1 MARQQGWSKR
11 RKARTAQQRNRPPLA
26 AHRAFAPLLGIWG
39 ALLGGLIVSVLPA
52 TLVGMALRGTVIGTW
67 DKPILASLAAAL
79 LGGGLFVFAADRHSR
94 ARREAEGASLV
105 KAAAPSMHPIDPARD
120 LGTKSLDDPLG
131 AMPFST
137 PAWRDAD
144 LDMPAGKPAN
154 APSAAQ
160 MVEPAAAPIELDL
173 SEFAELPGR
182 NAVWV
187 EEASEPVAASPVAP
201 ASAPPPALHAVPP
214 PEPGTAALG
223 RLRAIA
229 LNELSMAEMVE
240 RFAAAL
246 HEHRAAPPVRG
257 PATSEFAAREAA
269 LADALKA
276 LSGLSGGALVRGA
289 AENRED
295 PLHTALSQLQ
305 AQRGAA

>member
-1 MARQQGWSKR
+1 
-11 RKARTAQQRNRPPLA
+11 
-26 AHRAFAPLLGIWG
+26 
-39 ALLGGLIVSVLPA
+39 
-52 TLVGMALRGTVIGTW
+52 
-67 DKPILASLAAAL
+67 
-79 LGGGLFVFAADRHSR
+79 
-94 ARREAEGASLV
+94 
-105 KAAAPSMHPIDPARD
+105 
-120 LGTKSLDDPLG
+120 
-131 AMPFST
+131 
-137 PAWRDAD
+137 
-144 LDMPAGKPAN
+144 MPAGKPAN

-187 EEASEPVAASPVAP
+187 EEAPEPVVASPVAP